1 MIFFEELEW
10 RGLVKDVTDY
20 EGLKNKLNNEKI
32 VCYCGVDPTADS
44 MHIGHLQQIMLLRRY
59 QLAGHKPIALC
70 GGATGTIGDPRP
82 TTERRL
88 ITLEEVAHNVEA
100 LKKQLS
106 KFLDF
111 DGGKAILL
119 NNYDW
124 LGHLSLIDF
133 LRDYGKHFNVS
144 NMLAKDT
151 IAKRLSTGISFTEF
165 TYTILQAIDFLHL
178 YQNFNCELQIGGSDQ
193 WGNLVSGTDL
203 IRKVLGDDAKVYG
216 VTSPLITK
224 SDGSKFGKSEGGN
237 IWLDPDKTSPYE
249 FYQFLINISDSDII
263 NMLKKLSFQSKEEIE
278 RLEIEVKERPHLR
291 EAQKI
296 LAAELT
302 ELVHGKEGLS
312 QALKITETLFKGNI
326 KELSGKE
333 LRMGLKDAKSFEIE
347 DNVLLIDAL
356 VENKII
362 SSKREAREL
371 ISSMSIQVNGDKVDS
386 FEKILLKSEAIDNE
400 FVIVK
405 KGKKNY
411 FVLNFK

>member
-1 MIFFEELEW
+1 MNFFEELEW

-59 QLAGHKPIALC
+59 QMAGHKPIALC

-333 LRMGLKDAKSFEIE
+333 LRMGLKYAKSFEIE

-386 FEKILLKSEAIDNE
+386 FEKVLLKSEAIDNE